1 MLICFLVDDKSRA
14 VYAKGSAE
22 RLEYCV
28 RDRIVPLVMCLV
40 SQGFVRSLLGNSPQH
55 LVNVAGLL
63 SFVNQDSVNIA
74 IWLCQLVRDTH
85 VVVSFDVCF
94 LQFFNVSAEYAK
106 AQLLLRYPNEKR
118 RHAEVPGLLCCDAV
132 WLETESWMG
141 ELARAVSRWLLR
153 LQPISSFFISVV
165 AAAATAGH
173 YTRAPS
179 CRTRCAF
186 CASGSGAG
194 VSWKRSCDLC
204 SGVRRRPA
212 VLRPAIGQVWFA
224 RPLIGFFFGLSWC
237 FCLSVL
243 LWLASRACKSAAE
256 WLLL

>member
-1 MLICFLVDDKSRA
+1 MSGVTGFRA
-14 VYAKGSAE
+14 LAAWQFAAAFGE
-22 RLEYCV
+22 RG
-28 RDRIVPLVMCLV
+28 RT
-40 SQGFVRSLLGNSPQH
+40 FVLCQPRQCQYRH
-55 LVNVAGLL
+55 LVVSTGTGYPR
-63 SFVNQDSVNIA
+63 SS
-74 IWLCQLVRDTH
+74 
-85 VVVSFDVCF
+85 SFDVCF

>member
-85 VVVSFDVCF
+85 VVV
-94 LQFFNVSAEYAK
+94 
-106 AQLLLRYPNEKR
+106 
-118 RHAEVPGLLCCDAV
+118 
-132 WLETESWMG
+132 
-141 ELARAVSRWLLR
+141 R
-153 LQPISSFFISVV
+153 LTFASCSSL
-165 AAAATAGH
+165 TCPLN
-173 YTRAPS
+173 TPR
-179 CRTRCAF
+179 
-186 CASGSGAG
+186 
-194 VSWKRSCDLC
+194 RSCCFDILMRNEDTQRYQ
-204 SGVRRRPA
+204 GFYA
-212 VLRPAIGQVWFA
+212 VMQCGWRLKAGW
-224 RPLIGFFFGLSWC
+224 
-237 FCLSVL
+237 
-243 LWLASRACKSAAE
+243 E
-256 WLLL
+256 N